1 LTAKTPSFTGVLR
14 YRNFTIFS
22 FAQMIS
28 QFGDRLNN
36 MALLGLIGAK
46 AAGSPFAF
54 SQIAIFASLPVLAFG
69 PVSGILADRLN
80 RKWVLVAVDLV
91 RTLIV
96 FLIPSLFY
104 LTGNLLLV
112 NLAVFAIFLLGL
124 LFNSAKMSVLPHLVS
139 NKGEYL
145 MANAVANFI
154 GRFATFLGLLL
165 GGFIVDL
172 YIWRDLG
179 WDGWRAGFYIDASTY
194 LLSAVFLS
202 AMSLPRFA
210 VKPREKSRKSGQAK
224 GLDLVI
230 RGSWDDIK
238 STVSLIRRR
247 ALIRLVYGAVALTV
261 FFMGAAYSLDIMIAQ
276 QVFRFGTKGTGVIGA
291 ILGIGLILGSLFVG
305 KWGKRLGEMKLM
317 FWGLFVLAVL
327 MGLSA
332 FTVNFLLFSAL
343 SLIAGFILSIVFVVQ
358 DTLFHRMVPPSHRGR
373 IFAVKELLWAGGF
386 MVSAVFL
393 GALGEFMKLFISYH
407 AALQSLL
414 VACAL
419 AILASLRASLFWG
432 RRKRNGGIGRK
443 SRGNS

>member
-1 LTAKTPSFTGVLR
+1 MKTKTSSFTGVLR

-22 FAQMIS
+22 VAQMIS

-54 SQIAIFASLPVLAFG
+54 SQIAIFASLPVLIFG

-80 RKWVLVAVDLV
+80 RKWVLVAVDAA

-96 FLIPSLFY
+96 FLIPTLFY

-112 NLAVFAIFLLGL
+112 NLAVFLIFLLGL

-145 MANAVANFI
+145 TANAVANFI

-165 GGFIVDL
+165 GGFVVDL
-172 YIWRDLG
+172 YIWHEIG

-194 LLSAVFLS
+194 LISAAFLS
-202 AMSLPRFA
+202 AMSLPRLA
-210 VKPREKSRKSGQAK
+210 VKPADKSRESGGSR
-224 GLDLVI
+224 GLNSMLKA
-230 RGSWDDIK
+230 SWEDIK
-238 STVSLIRRR
+238 SAVSLIKRRT
-247 ALIRLVYGAVALTV
+247 LIRLVYGAVALVV
-261 FFMGAAYSLDIMIAQ
+261 FYMGAAYSLDIMIAQ
-276 QVFRFGTKGTGVIGA
+276 QVFRFGTRGTGVLGG

-305 KWGKRLGEMKLM
+305 KWGKKWGEMKLM
-317 FWGLFVLAVL
+317 FWGLFLLAIL

-332 FTVNFLLFSAL
+332 FTANFILFCLLTLA
-343 SLIAGFILSIVFVVQ
+343 AGFLMSIVFVVQ

-393 GALGEFMKLFISYH
+393 GAVGEFMKLFISNN
-407 AALQSLL
+407 AALQSSLG
-414 VACAL
+414 ACAVPISAAL
-419 AILASLRASLFWG
+419 IASLFWV
-432 RRKRNGGIGRK
+432 RKKGAAK
-443 SRGNS
+443 HF

>member
-1 LTAKTPSFTGVLR
+1 MKAKNPSFASVLR

-22 FAQMIS
+22 LAQMIS

-54 SQIAIFASLPVLAFG
+54 SQIAIFATLPVIFFG

-80 RKWVLVAVDLV
+80 RKWVLVAVDAA

-112 NLAVFAIFLLGL
+112 NLAVFSIFLLGL

-139 NKGEYL
+139 NKREYL

-172 YIWRDLG
+172 YIWRELG
-179 WDGWRAGFYIDASTY
+179 WDGWQVGFYIDAFTY
-194 LLSAVFLS
+194 LLSAAFLS
-202 AMSLPRFA
+202 TMSLPKFA
-210 VKPREKSRKSGQAK
+210 VKPREKSKQSREIK
-224 GLDLVI
+224 GLDSVI
-230 RGSWDDIK
+230 RASWEDIR
-238 STVSLIRRR
+238 SVVSLIRRR
-247 ALIRLVYGAVALTV
+247 SQIRLVYGAVALTV

-276 QVFRFGTKGTGVIGA
+276 QVFGFGTKGTGVLGG
-291 ILGIGLILGSLFVG
+291 ILGIGLILGALFVG
-305 KWGKRLGEMKLM
+305 NWGKNWKETKLM
-317 FWGLFVLAVL
+317 FWGLLILALL

-332 FTVNFLLFSAL
+332 FTVNFLLFSVLAL
-343 SLIAGFILSIVFVVQ
+343 VAGFVLSVVLVVQ
-358 DTLFHRMVPPSHRGR
+358 DTLFHRMVPSSFRGR

-386 MVSAVFL
+386 MISAVFL
-393 GALGEFMKLFISYH
+393 GALGEFLKIFVSYH

-419 AILASLRASLFWG
+419 TIIASLLASLFWG
-432 RRKRNGGIGRK
+432 RKKGR
-443 SRGNS
+443 GE

>member
-1 LTAKTPSFTGVLR
+1 MKAKTPSFIGVLR

-22 FAQMIS
+22 IAQMIS

-54 SQIAIFASLPVLAFG
+54 SQIAIFASLPVLVFG

-80 RKWVLVAVDLV
+80 RKWVLVAVDAA
-91 RTLIV
+91 RTIIV

-112 NLAVFAIFLLGL
+112 NLAVFSIFLLGL
-124 LFNSAKMSVLPHLVS
+124 LFNSAKMSVLPHLVG
-139 NKGEYL
+139 NKDEYL
-145 MANAVANFI
+145 MANAAANFI

-172 YIWRDLG
+172 YIWKELG
-179 WDGWRAGFYIDASTY
+179 WDGWQVGFYIDASTY
-194 LLSAVFLS
+194 LFSAAFLS
-202 AMSLPRFA
+202 AMSLPRSA
-210 VKPREKSRKSGQAK
+210 VKPREKLENAQSAT
-224 GLDLVI
+224 GLGSVI
-230 RGSWDDIK
+230 RTSWDDIK

-247 ALIRLVYGAVALTV
+247 SQIRLVYGAVALTV

-276 QVFRFGTKGTGVIGA
+276 QVFGFGTKGTGVLGG
-291 ILGIGLILGSLFVG
+291 ILGMGLIFGSLFVG
-305 KWGKRLGEMKLM
+305 KWGKRWGEIRLM
-317 FWGLFVLAVL
+317 FWGLVILAVL

-332 FTVNFLLFSAL
+332 FTVNFLLFCLL
-343 SLIAGFILSIVFVVQ
+343 SLAAGFILSVVLVLQ
-358 DTLFHRMVPPSHRGR
+358 DTLFHRMVPSSFRGR
-373 IFAVKELLWAGGF
+373 IFAVKELMWAGGF

-393 GALGEFMKLFISYH
+393 GAVGEFLKIFISYH

-419 AILASLRASLFWG
+419 SIIASVFASLFWG
-432 RRKRNGGIGRK
+432 RRKLKGP
-443 SRGNS
+443 RG

>member
-1 LTAKTPSFTGVLR
+1 MKTKTPSFTGVLR

-22 FAQMIS
+22 VAQMIS

-54 SQIAIFASLPVLAFG
+54 SQIAIFASLPVLIFG
-69 PVSGILADRLN
+69 PMSGVLADRLN
-80 RKWVLVAVDLV
+80 RKWVLVGVDAA

-96 FLIPSLFY
+96 FLIPTLVY
-104 LTGNLLLV
+104 LTGNLILV
-112 NLAVFAIFLLGL
+112 NLAVFSIFLLGL

-139 NKGEYL
+139 GKEEYL

-172 YIWRDLG
+172 YIWHELG
-179 WDGWRAGFYIDASTY
+179 WDGWRAGFYIDALTY
-194 LLSAVFLS
+194 LVSAAFLS
-202 AMSLPRFA
+202 SMSLPRIA
-210 VKPREKSRKSGQAK
+210 VKPREKTKGVRKGNSIS
-224 GLDLVI
+224 VMF
-230 RGSWDDIK
+230 RGSWDDIR
-238 STVSLIRRR
+238 STLSLIKRRR
-247 ALIRLVYGAVALTV
+247 LIRLVYAGVALSV
-261 FFMGAAYSLDIMIAQ
+261 FYMGAAYSLDIMIAQ
-276 QVFRFGTKGTGVIGA
+276 QVFGFRTKGTGVLGG
-291 ILGIGLILGSLFVG
+291 ILGIGLIIGSLFVG
-305 KWGKRLGEMKLM
+305 KWGKRWGEMRLM
-317 FWGLFVLAVL
+317 FIGLFALAVL

-332 FTVNFLLFSAL
+332 FTSDFVLFCLLTL
-343 SLIAGFILSIVFVVQ
+343 LAGFLMSVVFVVQ

-393 GALGEFMKLFISYH
+393 GAVGEFMKLFVNYH

-414 VACAL
+414 VSCAL
-419 AILASLRASLFWG
+419 AIIASLVASLFWI
-432 RRKRNGGIGRK
+432 RKRA
-443 SRGNS
+443 